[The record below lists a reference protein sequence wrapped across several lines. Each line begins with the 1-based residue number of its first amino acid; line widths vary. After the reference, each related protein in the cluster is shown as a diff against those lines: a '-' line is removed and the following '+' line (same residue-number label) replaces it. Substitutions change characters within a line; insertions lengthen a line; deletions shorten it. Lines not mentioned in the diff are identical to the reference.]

1 MRPSSCARTHSPL
14 VGVWWRES
22 LWCGCG
28 AARCAGLGCSVAGHG
43 AWATSDVL
51 RAAVCA
57 RGAGGTAGVAGL
69 VAIARCIFVAVTAGS
84 CNPIIA
90 VAAASVHKRAP
101 DIVAVAA
108 TISSCCVALA

>member
-28 AARCAGLGCSVAGHG
+28 AARCAGLGCLVAGHG

-69 VAIARCIFVAVTAGS
+69 VAIARCSTVAATAGRV
-84 CNPIIA
+84 IA
-90 VAAASVHKRAP
+90 VAAATECNV
-101 DIVAVAA
+101 VAVA
-108 TISSCCVALA
+108 SSSFWRVAITRYPD